1 MRRALYLV
9 PVFLFVIVAAYFG
22 VALRPG
28 HDPRALPSA
37 MIDKPAPAFVLAGL
51 DGGAGLS
58 RAGLAG
64 QVVLINFFSS
74 WCLPCRV
81 EQPLLMRL
89 AEREHVPLYGI
100 VYKDKPEAASRL
112 LAQLGN
118 PYRGIGLDRDGR
130 VGIDF
135 GVYGVPETYVVDKQG
150 RIRYRYAGPLTGEVL
165 DKELLPL
172 LKELNRT

>member
-1 MRRALYLV
+1 MPRALYLV
-9 PVFLFVIVAAYFG
+9 PVLLFVVVAAYFA

-28 HDPRALPSA
+28 RDPQALPSA
-37 MIDKPAPAFVLAGL
+37 MIGKPAPAFVLAGL
-51 DGGAGLS
+51 DGSAGLS
-58 RAGLAG
+58 RAELGG
-64 QVVLINFFSS
+64 QVALVNFFSS
-74 WCLPCRV
+74 WCVPCRV

-100 VYKDKPEAASRL
+100 DYKDEPEAASRL

-130 VGIDF
+130 VGIEF
-135 GVYGVPETYVVDKQG
+135 GVYGVPETYLVDKQG

-172 LKELNRT
+172 FKELNRT